1 MKNVSKIGLLIF
13 LSCSIFNLF
22 GQSSAEKLRKEQE
35 RLEKNISNTKSLLF
49 QTKSNSQAT
58 LNELKLIDNQVQY
71 REELLQNFD
80 NQIRS
85 TELKI
90 EQKNQQINDLEIKLI
105 ALKEQYR
112 KLLIYAYKKRS
123 KEGKMMYIFSSNTY
137 YQALKRKKYLE
148 KIAEIQRKQKLIIQ
162 QHRKLISKEKG
173 ELIVEKSYKEK
184 IADEKRQEKNEILK
198 DKEKQAKALEK
209 LKKEEQNLLASIQ
222 KDEQKKNELKRKI
235 DRAIQLEIAKAEEK
249 AKREREKSKAPKGSS
264 KPTKTVEKEEKQ
276 TVSRTEE
283 KEKSEVRFVE
293 PKEVALN
300 SNFESNKGK
309 LPWPVTTGSI
319 TEKFGKNPHPSIPN
333 IFTNNNGID
342 ISTNKGAQV
351 RAVFEGEVTSVISI
365 LGAGK
370 TVIVKH
376 GNYRTVYSNLQDVYV
391 SMGTKISTKQA
402 IGSLLVSDDSNL
414 STLHFEVRHDINV
427 MNPSLW
433 ISR

>member
-49 QTKSNSQAT
+49 QTKSNSEAT

-264 KPTKTVEKEEKQ
+264 KPIKNVEKEEKQ
-276 TVSRTEE
+276 TVSKTEE

-391 SMGTKISTKQA
+391 SMGAKLSTKQA